1 MEFEEALKEMGID
14 GVNFLSFMS
23 NEQIEAM
30 LNREDIINYLRTIQK
45 LGM

>member
-14 GVNFLSFMS
+14 GVNYLSFMS
-23 NEQIEAM
+23 NGQIEA
-30 LNREDIINYLRTIQK
+30 LLGREDIINYLRTLQK